1 MGQLDGHF
9 ITGEKYFLREKK
21 LFIENN
27 CMCFEVAWFLQDKK
41 NQEKVAL
48 SQVCITSEILG
59 KL

>member
-27 CMCFEVAWFLQDKK
+27 CMCFEEKRKSLDFCKTKK

-48 SQVCITSEILG
+48 SQQFV
-59 KL
+59 